1 MSESSPDAPRNPP
14 PADPPRRPRGWW
26 RISLR
31 TLLIVAP
38 LLAVLLGMGIRWY
51 LPRYL
56 ERRAIEEVELLGGT
70 IVRDG
75 DSGFAVG
82 VELPGKN
89 ITDEKLRLLLPHL
102 KNLPHLRD
110 LVLVSNDVSDE
121 GLLMLAELEQ
131 LQLVYVAGTKVT
143 DSGVARLQSQRSGL
157 RIDRLSPH
165 GKARVLARR
174 DIFQHAILH
183 LALTPGGRQI
193 LAGSG
198 DGKLRVWDLESRE
211 MLRTVQAHDDWTFTV
226 EFHPSGKWLATGGGD
241 NLIKFWSWP
250 ELTEIGRLEGHTND
264 IHAIGFNSDG
274 TRLVS
279 AGDDRSVRIWD
290 VVGRRELF
298 ALAGH
303 EGSIPGLAMSPDG
316 HIAATASRDGTVRL
330 WSVEHGEN
338 VGVLQG
344 HTDDVMS
351 VAFSP
356 DGSELASVSYDGT
369 VRVWRGGSEWG
380 RGSAG
385 ETEKSKAT
393 PSSDLPLAHSPALPL
408 TANDVSPSAVA
419 FPISR
424 DWLFAVAWSQS
435 GEELIATAGDGVRA
449 IDRRS
454 GRVLWR
460 SDEQAN
466 VSHALWLSGSE
477 VATASADASVAVY
490 DAASGR
496 QLARLWSRVR

>member
-1 MSESSPDAPRNPP
+1 MSESSPGAPRNPP
-14 PADPPRRPRGWW
+14 PADPPLAASPRRPRGWW

-75 DSGFAVG
+75 DSGFAIG

-121 GLLMLAELEQ
+121 GLLMLGELEQ
-131 LQLVYVAGTKVT
+131 LQLVYVAGTRVT
-143 DSGVARLQSQRSGL
+143 DSGVARLQAQRSGL

-183 LALTPGGRQI
+183 LALAPGGREI

-211 MLRTVQAHDDWTFTV
+211 MLRAVQAHGDWTFTV

-241 NLIKFWSWP
+241 NLIKFWNWP

-264 IHAIGFNSDG
+264 VHAIGFNSDG

-279 AGDDRSVRIWD
+279 AGDDWSVRIWD
-290 VVGRRELF
+290 VAGRSELF

-330 WSVEHGEN
+330 WSVEHGQN
-338 VGVLQG
+338 VGVLRG
-344 HTDDVMS
+344 HADDVMS

-356 DGSELASVSYDGT
+356 DGSELASASYDGT
-369 VRVWRGGSEWG
+369 VRVWSVGSG
-380 RGSAG
+380 FGVQRSGAMSAEDQG
-385 ETEKSKAT
+385 QVT
-393 PSSDLPLAHSPALPL
+393 SD
-408 TANDVSPSAVA
+408 A
-419 FPISR
+419 FPVSR
-424 DWLFAVAWSQS
+424 DWLFAVAWSPG

-449 IDRRS
+449 IDRQS

-466 VSHALWLSGSE
+466 VSHALWFSDSE
-477 VATASADASVAVY
+477 VATASADSSVAVY